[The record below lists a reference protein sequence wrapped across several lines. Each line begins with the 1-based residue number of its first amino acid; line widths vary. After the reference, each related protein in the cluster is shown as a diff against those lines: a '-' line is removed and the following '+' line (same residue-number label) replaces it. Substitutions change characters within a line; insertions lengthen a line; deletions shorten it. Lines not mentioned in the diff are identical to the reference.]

1 MTHKKLKIGLISLG
15 CPKNLADTEALAADI
30 TKKIGAILT
39 TIEDADIVLLNTCGF
54 LKAARDEAHAHLAKL
69 HSKKVVILGC
79 MSSLFKE
86 SDLKKYPQIFAVVS
100 GANYKRLP
108 EILLAAQAD
117 KKSFA
122 VSAEPEKF
130 ENPAGKRLL
139 AGTAYAYIKIAEGC
153 SRTCSYCL
161 IPQLRGKYRSRPME
175 DILAEAKNLIA
186 SGIKELILVAQDCG
200 LYGVDFKDNFKKN
213 TPKITLALLLQ
224 KLEKLKGKFWIRILY
239 IYPETVTTELLSTIK
254 SSKKICKYLDI
265 PLQHGDS
272 EILEKMNRPKTVQK
286 TLEKIAKIRST
297 IPDITLR
304 TSLIV
309 GFPGE
314 TEKSFKNLLNFVKK
328 INFNHAGVF
337 EYSREKGTPAY
348 SLPNQILRAQK
359 RARRKKLMLLQQG
372 ISEEILRAL
381 ACPATAAV
389 RAHKSSPKTL
399 RVLIESYDKTQKLY
413 IGRSEHFAPEIDG
426 IIFVKSLRHLPLHS
440 FQEVRLTSSSPYDL
454 FGEAL

>member
-1 MTHKKLKIGLISLG
+1 MTHKKLKNRLKIGLISLG

-39 TIEDADIVLLNTCGF
+39 DVENADIVLLNTCGF
-54 LKAARDEAHAHLAKL
+54 LKAARNEAHAHLTKL

-86 SDLKKYPQIFAVVS
+86 SDLKKKPQVFAIVS
-100 GANYKRLP
+100 GAAYKRLP
-108 EILLAAQAD
+108 EILLAAAD
-117 KKSFA
+117 GKKTFA

-130 ENPAGKRLL
+130 ENPAGKLLL

-175 DILAEAKNLIA
+175 DILAEAKTLIE

-200 LYGVDFKDNFKKN
+200 LYGVDLYKKP
-213 TPKITLALLLQ
+213 TLPTLLSALTKIP
-224 KLEKLKGKFWIRILY
+224 GDFWIRILY
-239 IYPETVTTELLSTIK
+239 IYPETVTTELLSVMK

-272 EILEKMNRPKTVQK
+272 EILEKMNRPKNVQK

-359 RARRKKLMLLQQG
+359 RTRRKKLMLLQQG
-372 ISEEILRAL
+372 ISKKNMRAL
-381 ACPATAAV
+381 AYPALAAV
-389 RAHKSSPKTL
+389 RAHKSSKKNL

-426 IIFVKSLRHLPLHS
+426 IIFIKSLRNLPIHS
-440 FQEVRLTSSSPYDL
+440 FQEVRLTSSNPYDL